1 VVTQWGGGQSCDDP
15 TPIWRPSSPRSLL
28 EIAREYDRKGHLEE
42 TAAAYQATITA
53 ADAAGDTATAADA
66 LRRLAIVRHRRQET
80 VEARALCN
88 RSREVAIAAG
98 HDRLLA
104 EALNTL
110 GGLELVEERLDAA
123 RQLFLQAE
131 ALATDPDLRGRIE
144 QNLGTVASIQ
154 GDHAG
159 AMERYERSLAGFL
172 AAAND
177 QGCAVA
183 YHNLGV
189 ISIDLRRWE
198 EADRYLRLCL
208 HTVERT
214 GDLHLRGLATLN
226 RADALMGLGRMR
238 EARIAAETAA
248 GIFDEAHA
256 PRGLADAYR
265 VLGTLHR
272 HEGELG
278 HAQARLQLAMEIAA
292 TSGSA
297 SSEAEA
303 RRELALVLESLG
315 RPGEARDLMLT
326 IPRDCARG
334 AS

>member
-1 VVTQWGGGQSCDDP
+1 MPSGGSGTCGDLA
-15 TPIWRPSSPRSLL
+15 PIWRPSSPQSLL

-42 TAAAYQATITA
+42 TAAAYQAAITA

-80 VEARALCN
+80 GEARALCS
-88 RSREVAIAAG
+88 RSQAAAVASG
-98 HDRLLA
+98 HDGLLA
-104 EALNTL
+104 ETLNTL
-110 GGLELVEERLDAA
+110 GGFELVEERFDAA
-123 RQLFLQAE
+123 EELFLQAA
-131 ALATDPDLRGRIE
+131 ALATDPDLQGRIE
-144 QNLGTVASIQ
+144 QNRGTVASIR
-154 GDHAG
+154 GDHPG

-214 GDLHLRGLATLN
+214 GDTHLRGLAALN
-226 RADALMGLGRMR
+226 RADVLMALGRMR

-248 GIFDEAHA
+248 SIFDEAHA
-256 PRGLADAYR
+256 PRELADAYR
-265 VLGTLHR
+265 VLGSLYR
-272 HEGELG
+272 REGELG
-278 HAQARLQLAMEIAA
+278 RAQARLQLAMEVAA

-297 SSEAEA
+297 SSEVEA
-303 RRELALVLESLG
+303 TRELVLVLESLG
-315 RPGEARDLMLT
+315 RSDEARDLRAT
-326 IPRDCARG
+326 IPPDCARG